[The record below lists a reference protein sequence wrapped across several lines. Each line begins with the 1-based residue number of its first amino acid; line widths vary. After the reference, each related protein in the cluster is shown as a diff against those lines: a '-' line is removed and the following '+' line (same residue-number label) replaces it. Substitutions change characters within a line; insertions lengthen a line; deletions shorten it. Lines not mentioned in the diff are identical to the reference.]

1 MLLQQTQTVTVD
13 PVRQVVLSQNTV
25 FLPNSTLP
33 GVDARADAN
42 YPDPVL
48 DNPNGWKFK
57 TISNAS
63 VVLNT
68 QHPAAVTRV
77 LSFSNSKLAP
87 AVALASATVEGAGGI
102 NGGNGVVAIIARNKA
117 YSRPG
122 LQYGVTLAKGDY
134 HAVNK
139 APFEQM
145 SARHNPTLVFINQ
158 DAESGQ
164 GQAVNLISTDADGNN
179 LVVGNALGTTDAT
192 RWYMSPSNAIMGNRI
207 NLHGG
212 QVSGYARNR
221 ARASIG
227 SATSGV
233 LNTLRGDGNI
243 PGAHVRGKVG
253 PKDTLF
259 LVNHGGISRA
269 DNRATV
275 DVGSA
280 QAGNIQLLHSLNGDS
295 SIVGIAQARA
305 AEGEAVAGAVNVAVS
320 DNGEIYLG
328 DYWDELSDPG
338 NAVVAS
344 NIGRGPAQA
353 GQINIAI
360 SPNQDAK
367 VGGVVAATAVQ
378 GSATAGAF
386 TLNNAQAEAE
396 TEQQVTAVTA
406 EYTATAG
413 NVGVG
418 IAGERSVVTN
428 SATAKSDTGS
438 ALAFDFATSVVSKQN
453 SAVSSSRATT
463 ATGQAAGIAASQAL
477 GAVQADTQAS
487 GLGKTTTGN
496 ALSLGSALS
505 GSIFNSRGVSTAGA
519 FTTEGQSLG
528 SAWTAA
534 VAADS
539 DASAASTAT
548 STTGNAASITQGY
561 GLGILNGKSTTVSSA
576 TTTAGSTSSTAIGVA
591 TGLIHTDSTA
601 TSSAATRDGNA
612 ESSAGALSLGGI
624 NAAARATS
632 SSAAETGDVTAN
644 AGSTAV
650 GLLHGDARSV
660 ANAITGC
667 PDCVSDAISNAVSI
681 GVVADSTAMASAASP
696 RNPGNALANAIALGL
711 VSRTSNGG
719 SSRIAIGPGQAV
731 SGGFAVSA
739 SRNTAEAAAA
749 ALLAENPL
757 SRKAGVLDA
766 LKATSAANKVTQL
779 SSLQSASALQQATGG
794 LKKDLTSIGSNVTVH
809 AFAPP
814 TVADTKK
821 QFIEGYQRPI
831 PSIYN
836 TVVQEL
842 LVQQHFIRY
851 GINYK
856 YNAVYALGFVSV
868 FDQVLDG
875 FDENDKSKIFTSYV
889 KALGEDPAQ
898 YRSDAEKLES
908 QAKALSGPDGLVP
921 DASGNDLQQAL
932 AAVAAATSDG
942 TFAYNRFFAVGLFR
956 LLELTGAKEPAA
968 LEKLVKAVGVQ
979 PAAVNKDL
987 LLYKGVLSKLS
998 AAKEMMREF
1007 LDREKRKQAEREAA
1021 KAEKA
1026 ASEAPAQA

>member
-1 MLLQQTQTVTVD
+1 V
-13 PVRQVVLSQNTV
+13 
-25 FLPNSTLP
+25 
-33 GVDARADAN
+33 RADAN

-48 DNPNGWKFK
+48 DNPNGWRFK

-63 VVLNT
+63 IVMNT
-68 QHPAAVTRV
+68 QNPLAVTRV

-87 AVALASATVEGAGGI
+87 AVALASATVEGPGFTGPSTK
-102 NGGNGVVAIIARNKA
+102 GNGVVAIISRNKA
-117 YSRPG
+117 FSRPG
-122 LQYGVTLAKGDY
+122 LQYGVTLAKGDF

-139 APFEQM
+139 APFEPLASLQ
-145 SARHNPTLVFINQ
+145 NPTLVLINQ

-164 GQAVNLISTDADGNN
+164 GQAVNLVNIDGDGNN
-179 LVVGNALGTTDAT
+179 LVVGNTLGTATAT
-192 RWYMSPSNAIMGNRI
+192 RWYMSPSNAVMGTRI
-207 NLHGG
+207 NLRGG
-212 QVSGYARNR
+212 QASGYARNR

-227 SATSGV
+227 SATSGA
-233 LNTLRGDGNI
+233 LNTLRSDGNI
-243 PGAHVRGKVG
+243 PGGNIRGEVG

-275 DVGSA
+275 DIGSA
-280 QAGNIQLLHSLNGDS
+280 QAGNVQLVHSLNGDS
-295 SIVGIAQARA
+295 SIVGLAQARA

-320 DNGEIYLG
+320 DNGDIYVG

-353 GQINIAI
+353 GQINMAI

-367 VGGVVAATAVQ
+367 IGGVVAATAVQ

-386 TLNNAQAEAE
+386 TLNNAQEQGE

-418 IAGERSVVTN
+418 IAGERSVTTN

-438 ALAFDFATSVVSKQN
+438 ALAVDFATSVVSKQN
-453 SAVSSSRATT
+453 SAVSSSRANT
-463 ATGQAAGIAASQAL
+463 ATGQAAGLAASQAL

-487 GLGKTTTGN
+487 SLGRTTTGN

-548 STTGNAASITQGY
+548 STMGNAASITQGY

-576 TTTAGSTSSTAIGVA
+576 STASGSTSSTSIGVA
-591 TGLIHTDSTA
+591 TGLIQTDSTA
-601 TSSAATRDGNA
+601 TSSAATKDGNA
-612 ESSAGALSLGGI
+612 QSSAGALSLGGI

-632 SSAAETGDVTAN
+632 SSAAETGHVTAN
-644 AGSTAV
+644 AGSTAI
-650 GLLHGDARSV
+650 GLLHGDAKSV
-660 ANAITGC
+660 ANAVTGC

-681 GVVADSTAMASAASP
+681 GVVADSSALASAASP
-696 RNPGNALANAIALGL
+696 KNPGNALANAVALGL

-719 SSRIAIGPGQAV
+719 SSRLAVGPGQAV

-749 ALLAENPL
+749 ALLAQNPL
-757 SRKAGVLDA
+757 SKKSGVLDA
-766 LKATSAANKVTQL
+766 LQASGAA
-779 SSLQSASALQQATGG
+779 
-794 LKKDLTSIGSNVTVH
+794 SNVTKVSSLRL
-809 AFAPP
+809 AP
-814 TVADTKK
+814 
-821 QFIEGYQRPI
+821 
-831 PSIYN
+831 
-836 TVVQEL
+836 
-842 LVQQHFIRY
+842 
-851 GINYK
+851 
-856 YNAVYALGFVSV
+856 AL
-868 FDQVLDG
+868 
-875 FDENDKSKIFTSYV
+875 
-889 KALGEDPAQ
+889 
-898 YRSDAEKLES
+898 
-908 QAKALSGPDGLVP
+908 
-921 DASGNDLQQAL
+921 
-932 AAVAAATSDG
+932 
-942 TFAYNRFFAVGLFR
+942 
-956 LLELTGAKEPAA
+956 
-968 LEKLVKAVGVQ
+968 Q
-979 PAAVNKDL
+979 PAAGNFKTAATALDINTTI
-987 LLYKGVLSKLS
+987 GSGMANHSSAHPGETNATLSTTNRTSPLKMKS
-998 AAKEMMREF
+998 YVFK
-1007 LDREKRKQAEREAA
+1007 
-1021 KAEKA
+1021 
-1026 ASEAPAQA
+1026 SVVTSNG